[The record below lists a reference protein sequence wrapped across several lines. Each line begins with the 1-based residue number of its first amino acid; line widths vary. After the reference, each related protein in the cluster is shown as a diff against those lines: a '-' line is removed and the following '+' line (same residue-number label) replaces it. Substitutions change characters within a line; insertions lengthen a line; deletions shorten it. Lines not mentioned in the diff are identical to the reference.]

1 MEMKRI
7 MTAALLA
14 TLCLAANAQDK
25 KGEEGFTPLFNGKDL
40 SGWIYGKRGNGE
52 NKSGVGYQVGDG
64 VIYCTVKDG
73 GNLYTEKEYG
83 DFVLRFEFKLTEN
96 ANNGIGIRAPLEG
109 DSAYVGMEIQVLDD
123 SGSQYK
129 NLRPEQYHGSIYD
142 CFAAKRGHQKPVGD
156 WNEEEITAKGRQITV
171 KLNGTVIVDANL
183 DDLKDEAKLKKHP
196 GLANKK
202 GHIGFL
208 GHGAR
213 VEFRNLR
220 IKEL

>member
-1 MEMKRI
+1 MKRL
-7 MTAALLA
+7 MAMYAMVMVA
-14 TLCLAANAQDK
+14 VCFVRAEVED
-25 KGEEGFTPLFNGKDL
+25 GFTSLFNGKDL
-40 SGWIYGKRGNGE
+40 SGWVYGTRGNGQ
-52 NKSGVGYQVGDG
+52 NKDGVGYQVENGA
-64 VIYCTVKDG
+64 IYSTVKDG

-96 ANNGIGIRAPLEG
+96 ANNGIGIRAPLTG
-109 DSAYVGMEIQVLDD
+109 DSAYQGMEIQVLDD
-123 SGSQYK
+123 SGPAYK
-129 NLRPEQYHGSIYD
+129 GKLRPAQYHGSIYD
-142 CFAAKRGHQKPVGD
+142 VVPAKPGFQKPVGE
-156 WNEEEITAKGRQITV
+156 WNEEEITAQGRHITV

-183 DDLKDEAKLKKHP
+183 DDVKDPAVLKKHP
-196 GLANKK
+196 GLANKS